1 MCAPLKFCCRKG
13 DAFQGLRV
21 GSCLT
26 LSNEWPRETH
36 VLIKQEIIMGKEYSG
51 RERQSKATQENC
63 PATRLTVPALM
74 EMGVVSG
81 LFLANW
87 GPFLVA
93 RAVLNQDG
101 FQQTLSSWW

>member
-1 MCAPLKFCCRKG
+1 
-13 DAFQGLRV
+13 
-21 GSCLT
+21 
-26 LSNEWPRETH
+26 
-36 VLIKQEIIMGKEYSG
+36 MGKES
-51 RERQSKATQENC
+51 REQQSKATQENC
-63 PATRLTVPALM
+63 SAMRLTVPALM
-74 EMGVVSG
+74 AMGVVSG